1 VPGRSILQGKNL
13 FTRAGRQYGD
23 ETVFTANADGSDEQ
37 RITAF
42 GGTCCPR
49 WSPDGIHILIA
60 AFAPGGRGTTGF
72 VDPDGS
78 HLRRVPLPP
87 GTLNLVCTQAFSPA
101 TRRLACEGWSE
112 TDPGLQGIYT
122 VCAADGGDL
131 VRVTRCS
138 QDCRVIGFSPDGSR
152 IFFFQAVDGFPS
164 IGDQLEG
171 SLFVISTEGTDV
183 HRITHADTPVEVTGN
198 SGGRLTPDGARI
210 VFTSSGGIWTVHP
223 DGTALRKVYQDAQER
238 LAITPTWSPDGRFI
252 LFGLDPPGSLATVDI
267 APANGLY
274 LIQADGTHLTPLIV
288 SDDWK
293 RNPDWVTGR

>member
-1 VPGRSILQGKNL
+1 
-13 FTRAGRQYGD
+13 
-23 ETVFTANADGSDEQ
+23 
-37 RITAF
+37 
-42 GGTCCPR
+42 
-49 WSPDGIHILIA
+49 
-60 AFAPGGRGTTGF
+60 
-72 VDPDGS
+72 
-78 HLRRVPLPP
+78 
-87 GTLNLVCTQAFSPA
+87 LNLVCTQAFSPA

-210 VFTSSGGIWTVHP
+210 VFHELRGHLDRPPRRNCPEKGLPGRAGAAGDHANVVAGRSLHP
-223 DGTALRKVYQDAQER
+223 VRLGPAWLPRHGRYRTRERAL
-238 LAITPTWSPDGRFI
+238 P
-252 LFGLDPPGSLATVDI
+252 
-267 APANGLY
+267 
-274 LIQADGTHLTPLIV
+274 H
-288 SDDWK
+288 
-293 RNPDWVTGR
+293 TG